1 MKYPS
6 YIRLYEASSPLMNW
20 HIQEWNRSNLLRRA
34 AKTFFAGAGGSKYSE
49 IQKLN
54 LGTTV
59 RSMGRAGMRQMMGQG
74 EPGSGLMSC
83 SLS

>member
-6 YIRLYEASSPLMNW
+6 YIRLYEASSPLTNW
-20 HIQEWNRSNLLRRA
+20 HIQEWNRSKLLRRA

-54 LGTTV
+54 LGTAV
-59 RSMGRAGMRQMMGQG
+59 RSMGKENPEAD
-74 EPGSGLMSC
+74 SC
-83 SLS
+83 LVHCHNEHD